1 MHRTVEIRLDYEDRA
16 KEVTKSVTDTVILG
30 NPGFD
35 QEEIE
40 KVAARAIQRL
50 IMEGPGNG

>member
-1 MHRTVEIRLDYEDRA
+1 VHRTVEIRLDYEDRA

-40 KVAARAIQRL
+40 KIAARAIQRL
-50 IMEGPGNG
+50 IMEGPGA